1 MKSKSRTFFNL
12 VTEVDEILG
21 KMHAKNS
28 NGEPIHPGTDHWN
41 ETRDRLMSVKI
52 GGVTRFTT
60 YPINWSMSEHLILDE
75 LCSREDVHEAH
86 IQLRKEL
93 E

>member
-1 MKSKSRTFFNL
+1 MKSKSITFFNL
-12 VTEVDEILG
+12 VKEVDEILG
-21 KMHAKNS
+21 KIHSKDS
-28 NGEPIHPGTDHWN
+28 NGQPIHPGTDHWN

-75 LCSREDVHEAH
+75 LCSRKEVHEDH
-86 IQLRKEL
+86 IQLRKDME
-93 E
+93 

>member
-1 MKSKSRTFFNL
+1 MKSKSTTFFNL
-12 VTEVDEILG
+12 VAEVDEILG
-21 KMHAKNS
+21 KIHSKNS
-28 NGEPIHPGTDHWN
+28 DGEPIHPGTTHWN

-75 LCSREDVHEAH
+75 LCSRKDVHESH
-86 IQLRKEL
+86 IELRKEL

>member
-1 MKSKSRTFFNL
+1 MKSKSRTFFGL

-21 KMHAKNS
+21 KMHATDVD
-28 NGEPIHPGTDHWN
+28 GGPINPGSDHWN

-52 GGVTRFTT
+52 GGVTRFVT
-60 YPINWSMSEHLILDE
+60 YPINWSMAEHLILDE
-75 LCSREDVHEAH
+75 LCSRKDVHEAH
-86 IQLRKEL
+86 IQLRKEM